1 MSKDFCLKMTL
12 REIKELYLY
21 LNFTREHYHH
31 PVLDEECITT
41 LEERILDMLNDYDTK
56 ERLAY
61 TE

>member
-1 MSKDFCLKMTL
+1 MPKDFCLKMTL

-31 PVLDEECITT
+31 PALDEDFVLT
-41 LEERILDMLNDYDTK
+41 LEQRIFDMLDDYDMK

>member
-21 LNFTREHYHH
+21 LNFTRGHYHH
-31 PVLDEECITT
+31 PALDEECITT
-41 LEERILDMLNDYDTK
+41 LEERILDMLNDYDMK

>member
-1 MSKDFCLKMTL
+1 MTL

-31 PVLDEECITT
+31 PALDDDFILT
-41 LEERILDMLNDYDTK
+41 LEQRIFDMLDDYDIK